1 MRKRLGFSLIELLTV
16 ISTIVLLIG
25 ILVPVF
31 ARVRIYARSLVNMR
45 NQRDIVTSVTLF
57 ACDHEQQ
64 FPASVALCE
73 KADRVTWRW
82 QDPRKLRT
90 TAPTQRMKHS
100 SVAGYLSSYVEDV
113 TRLSCPS
120 IPQSYAYWQ
129 EAWEAGDTWD
139 HPETAGTQDPVFGSY
154 CLYWNYVGFQDASPF
169 RGPKSLYGG
178 PGESNLLVSDYFG
191 FDEVRSPDAYGSCE
205 LLNGSDP
212 QEARPDA
219 LAASYWSYD
228 IQAALRPEDLTIK
241 LKLNAGYTD
250 GHVKSYYPNETEIMK
265 VADVPNGSRAYFKG
279 GYDPRYPGQFFI
291 PKTRKSPMGF

>member
-31 ARVRIYARSLVNMR
+31 ARARVYAQSLVNMR

-57 ACDHEQQ
+57 ACDHDQQ

-73 KADRVTWRW
+73 KADRATWRW

-90 TAPTQRMKHS
+90 TKPTRQMAHS
-100 SVAGYLSSYVEDV
+100 SVAGYLDGYVDDF

-120 IPQSYAYWQ
+120 IPQPYALGK
-129 EAWEAGDTWD
+129 EAWKAGDSWD
-139 HPETAGTQDPVFGSY
+139 HPDTAGTQDPVFGSY
-154 CLYWNYVGFQDASPF
+154 CLYWNYVGFQDKGPF
-169 RGPKSLYGG
+169 RGPRSLYGG

-191 FDEVRSPDAYGSCE
+191 YDEVRSPNAYGSCE
-205 LLNGSDP
+205 LLNGTDAR
-212 QEARPDA
+212 EARPDA
-219 LAASYWSYD
+219 LASSYWSYD
-228 IQAALRPEDLTIK
+228 LQAAPSPQDLTLK
-241 LKLNAGYTD
+241 LKLHGAYVD
-250 GHVKSYYPNETEIMK
+250 GHVRTYYPNETEVMK

-279 GYDPRYPGQFFI
+279 GYDPRYPGEFFI
-291 PKTRKSPMGF
+291 PKAAQSRIKF